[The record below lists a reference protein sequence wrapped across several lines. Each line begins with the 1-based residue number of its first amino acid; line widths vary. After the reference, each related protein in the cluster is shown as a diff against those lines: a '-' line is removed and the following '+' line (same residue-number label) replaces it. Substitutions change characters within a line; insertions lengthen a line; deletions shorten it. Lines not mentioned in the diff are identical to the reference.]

1 MGLFFKIKFF
11 IITCFEFLSLY
22 IGGLFSKKES
32 ILMKK
37 FGQEPVHLI
46 DHLAKQ
52 VREEVN
58 AKLTSVTR
66 GK

>member
-37 FGQEPVHLI
+37 FGYEPVHLI
-46 DHLAKQ
+46 DLAKQ
-52 VREEVN
+52 VKEEVN